1 MLYRKMPR
9 VKEELSI
16 LGFGCMRLPMDGAKV
31 DETRALKMMN
41 TAVDSGIN
49 YVDTAWPYHAG
60 EGEAVVGR
68 LLKDGLRDKVNLATK
83 MPSWLIKTRG
93 DMDAYLEKQLA
104 FLQTDHID
112 VYLLHTLSSDKWT
125 NLSDLGVMD
134 FMEKAKAAGKIR
146 YIAFSFHDGL
156 DAFKKIVDA
165 YPWDI
170 CQIQYNFLD
179 ERYQAGTEGL
189 RYAAEK
195 DIGMVIMEPLKG
207 GSVTAPLPDE
217 LKAAAVRAHY
227 SHPTLADIGL
237 RWVWSHP
244 EVGVVLSGMSSEEQ
258 MAQNLESSKS
268 GAEPLTKEELELLG
282 EAKKLYDAKIKVPCT
297 ACAYCKPCPM
307 SVDIP
312 QGFATFNG
320 AALSGKWDVYK
331 SNYLYLLNE
340 TRGNNRA
347 SACVECGECE
357 PKCPQHI
364 PIREQLKEVAAAFE
378 S

>member
-16 LGFGCMRLPMDGAKV
+16 LGFGCMRLPMDGSKV
-31 DETRALKMMN
+31 DEAQALKMMN
-41 TAVDSGIN
+41 AAIDAGVN

-60 EGEAVVGR
+60 EGEAIVGR
-68 LLKDGLRDKVNLATK
+68 LLRGGLRDKVNLATK
-83 MPSWLIKTRG
+83 MPTWLIKTRE

-112 VYLLHTLSSDKWT
+112 VYLLHALADDRWT
-125 NLSDLGVMD
+125 NLTNLGVMD
-134 FMEKAKAAGKIR
+134 FMEQARASGKIR

-156 DAFKKIVDA
+156 DIFKKIVDA

-189 RYAAEK
+189 KYAAAK

-207 GSVTAPLPDE
+207 GSVAAPLPDD
-217 LKAAAVRAHY
+217 LRAAAERAHY
-227 SHPTLADIGL
+227 SRPTLADIGL
-237 RWVWSHP
+237 RWVWNHP

-258 MAQNLESSKS
+258 MTQNLESSKA
-268 GAEPLTKEELELLG
+268 GADSLTKEEIEFVG
-282 EAKKLYDAKIKVPCT
+282 EAKKLYDAKIKIPCT

-312 QGFATFNG
+312 QCFNNFNN
-320 AALSGKWDVYK
+320 AALSGKWDAYK
-331 SNYLYLLNE
+331 NSYLYLLNE
-340 TRGNNRA
+340 SRGNNRA

-364 PIREQLKEVAAAFE
+364 KIRERLKEVVAAFE
-378 S
+378 A